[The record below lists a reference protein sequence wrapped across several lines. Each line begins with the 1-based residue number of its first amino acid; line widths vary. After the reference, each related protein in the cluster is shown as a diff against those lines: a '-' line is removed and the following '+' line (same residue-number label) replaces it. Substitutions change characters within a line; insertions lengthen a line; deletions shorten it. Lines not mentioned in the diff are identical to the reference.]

1 MMTGRLPVVADAP
14 ADLKAVHLGQHH
26 VQDHGVE
33 AAAGQH
39 LQRRAGPRGLQHLQ
53 AVALEEGR
61 QRRPQSFVVVD
72 QQQAAHGLDCGRWR
86 CLTPSLSRRGDGV
99 T

>member
-1 MMTGRLPVVADAP
+1 MMTGRLRCGRMADA
-14 ADLKAVHLGQHH
+14 AGRLEAVHLGQHH

-39 LQRRAGPRGLQHLQ
+39 LQRHAGPRGLLHLQ

-61 QRRPQSFVVVD
+61 QRRPQPFVVVD
-72 QQQAAHGLDCGRWR
+72 QQQAAHALDCGRR
-86 CLTPSLSRRGDGV
+86 CRLTRRGGGV